1 MSRRPGGP
9 AMVRIGASTY
19 SKRPFPPQVQE
30 LKETGFDTWEIDLTW
45 LGPGPKLEREALALA
60 QVLPTETA
68 HRPPSTFTKE
78 DQGRFQRFLD
88 YTAFAGPTIFNVH
101 LLPAKAARG
110 VPLDARTTW
119 LAEFVDAAHSRGLT
133 VTLENLD

>member
-1 MSRRPGGP
+1 MSSPWREETAVGLNDALPQRPMSRRPLGP

-45 LGPGPKLEREALALA
+45 LEPGPKHEREALALA

-68 HRPPSTFTKE
+68 HLPPATVTKG
-78 DQGRFQRFLD
+78 DQGRVQ
-88 YTAFAGPTIFNVH
+88 
-101 LLPAKAARG
+101 G
-110 VPLDARTTW
+110 V
-119 LAEFVDAAHSRGLT
+119 
-133 VTLENLD
+133 